1 MQLKYA
7 LLHCSYAAPMRVLD
21 TLSDTESKVVA
32 RAVVAARVVPARAV
46 VARGV
51 VVTVAARDTVV
62 LSRFDADDDFGDV
75 RAVVPREIVVVVAAR
90 DDTAGDAVRT
100 TVLRV
105 VPVRAAVV
113 VVRGFIF

>member
-1 MQLKYA
+1 MA
-7 LLHCSYAAPMRVLD
+7 RIVD
-21 TLSDTESKVVA
+21 ISDVDDE
-32 RAVVAARVVPARAV
+32 
-46 VARGV
+46 
-51 VVTVAARDTVV
+51 
-62 LSRFDADDDFGDV
+62 LFQIEDDFGDV

-113 VVRGFIF
+113 VVRVFIF

>member
-1 MQLKYA
+1 
-7 LLHCSYAAPMRVLD
+7 MRVLD

-32 RAVVAARVVPARAV
+32 RAVVAARVVPARAVV

>member
-62 LSRFDADDDFGDV
+62 LSRFVADDDFGDV
-75 RAVVPREIVVVVAAR
+75 RAVVPREIVVVVTAR

-113 VVRGFIF
+113 VVRVFIF

>member
-1 MQLKYA
+1 
-7 LLHCSYAAPMRVLD
+7 MRVLD

-32 RAVVAARVVPARAV
+32 RAVVAARVVPARTV

-51 VVTVAARDTVV
+51 VAVAARDTVA

-90 DDTAGDAVRT
+90 DDPAGDAVRT

-113 VVRGFIF
+113 VVRVFIF

>member
-7 LLHCSYAAPMRVLD
+7 LLHCSYAAPTRVLD
-21 TLSDTESKVVA
+21 TLSDTVSKVVA

-51 VVTVAARDTVV
+51 VTVAARDTVA